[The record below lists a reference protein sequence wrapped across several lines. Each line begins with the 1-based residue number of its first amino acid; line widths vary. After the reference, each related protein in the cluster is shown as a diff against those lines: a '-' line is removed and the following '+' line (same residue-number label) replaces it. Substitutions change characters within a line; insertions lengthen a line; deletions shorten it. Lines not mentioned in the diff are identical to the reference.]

1 MTVQE
6 LQVQYDTIQSKI
18 ALLIVD
24 REKIYIRLV
33 EAIENKKNIEG
44 SIL

>member
-6 LQVQYDTIQSKI
+6 LQVQYDVIQAKI

-24 REKIYIRLV
+24 REKIYIRLIEAV
-33 EAIENKKNIEG
+33 EQEKGPIDAG
-44 SIL
+44 